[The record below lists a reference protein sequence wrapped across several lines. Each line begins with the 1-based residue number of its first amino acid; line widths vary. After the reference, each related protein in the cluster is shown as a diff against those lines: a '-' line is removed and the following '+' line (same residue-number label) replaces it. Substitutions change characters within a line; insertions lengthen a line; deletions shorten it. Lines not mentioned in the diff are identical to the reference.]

1 MPTEF
6 LREKI
11 NTAAQMIQQA
21 VLEQF
26 QLELAVAVAA
36 ESTGD
41 AQVDANMQA
50 MATNA
55 RAQLLAVNRRLA
67 VYRSKLDALNAEL
80 AEIKAQCEGDR
91 ALCLACEDG
100 MVVVELR
107 PHQDSLELFV
117 WIAIAFRHGAFD
129 RQHAALH
136 SIGCDLG
143 ARTIA
148 FQSRRKGWARRLG
161 PEWSPRGENEFVR
174 QVDEQG
180 R

>member
-80 AEIKAQCEGDR
+80 AAQAG
-91 ALCLACEDG
+91 
-100 MVVVELR
+100 
-107 PHQDSLELFV
+107 
-117 WIAIAFRHGAFD
+117 
-129 RQHAALH
+129 
-136 SIGCDLG
+136 
-143 ARTIA
+143 
-148 FQSRRKGWARRLG
+148 
-161 PEWSPRGENEFVR
+161 
-174 QVDEQG
+174 
-180 R
+180 